1 MQRNGNGFGLV
12 MSDIMEAIV
21 DPARFRERFER
32 VTEELER
39 AREKY
44 DAEENKILEKVDTGE
59 FDRIIEAETDSNA
72 EVRAARTEIEN
83 AKEAYKSARLNPEI
97 SPAEKLRLWEALK
110 DAEDTHYQAR
120 HQAQEEAL
128 ERMRAPMTRAKAE
141 VDKLGTE
148 LKQMQPAYYFLKM
161 DDRLKAVESRTEG
174 IETYKSRTDHLW
186 GSDLERVMSKK
197 IVGYLPRWNLGRHR
211 MLLSVSRGMDPDFM
225 DDLIKALDEKRVS
238 KKEYERICNTDIIL
252 KATALNGA
260 KEEVWVALEVSATVN
275 DDDIERA
282 ANSAE
287 ILQRI
292 QERRALALVAGYSIA
307 EPQVEKAGQA
317 GVEVLAVK

>member
-32 VTEELER
+32 VKEELER
-39 AREKY
+39 ARAKY
-44 DAEENKILEKVDTGE
+44 DAEKNKILEKVDTGE
-59 FDRIIEAETDSNA
+59 FDRIIEAETDGNA
-72 EVRAARTEIEN
+72 TVRAARTEMEN
-83 AKEAYKSARLNPEI
+83 AKEAYRDAGMNTDI
-97 SPAEKLRLWEALK
+97 SVAEKTRLWEALK
-110 DAEDTHYQAR
+110 DSEDAHYQAR
-120 HQAQEEAL
+120 HQAQEDAL
-128 ERMRAPMTRAKAE
+128 ERMRAPSIRAAE
-141 VDKLGTE
+141 EIETIGTE
-148 LKQMQPAYYFLKM
+148 YMQMRPAYYFLKM

-186 GSDLERVMSKK
+186 GSDLERKMPKK
-197 IVGYLPRWNLGRHR
+197 IGGYLPRLNLGRHR
-211 MLLSVSRGMDPDFM
+211 IMLSASHDMDPDFM
-225 DDLIKALDEKRVS
+225 DDLIKAREEGRLSEE
-238 KKEYERICNTDIIL
+238 EYGRIWDTDIIL

-307 EPQVEKAGQA
+307 DPQVEKAGQA